1 MALNKPWGFESP
13 LSHHSSPPRAAEAC
27 RGGPPGKDTVT
38 TNTPESRVLAALS
51 PRGQRILSFRDL
63 AKGLLGPSADEASL
77 EALRAEVDALER
89 KGLVVRTRGEKLSL
103 IEFTNLKAGRIA
115 FRGEGRA
122 WLLSGRPGV
131 PDLPIARGGG
141 GSALDGDFVLVRVE
155 KSKGHAGYRGPAE
168 VGVVVKVL
176 VRRRETVVGR
186 IQRRPDGVVLVP
198 YDTKIDALLRIPDGM
213 DLDAPDGIY
222 VDARIT
228 TWPDEHRL
236 AQAEVTELIGF
247 PGEEGVDVEVVARKW
262 GIPREFPKAVLDD
275 AKRAIRDVGEAE
287 RASRRDLTCDVVVTI
302 DGESARDFDDAI
314 SVEELPG
321 GGFRLGV
328 HIADVSHY
336 VRPGTALDAEAF
348 ERGTSVYFPDRAVP
362 MLPERL
368 STDLCSLRP
377 HEERRTV
384 TALLTLDEKG
394 ETRKAEFFRSVI
406 RSSARLIYTDVAA
419 FFSGEEPG
427 EEKLPASVR
436 PMLLAARKAAF
447 ALRWM
452 RRGRGA
458 LDFDLP
464 DADLILGEK
473 GAVVDIVRAVR
484 NEAHRLVEEFML
496 AANEAVAKHLLFVP
510 TPAMYRV
517 HDRPDERKLAD
528 LRAVLEPL
536 GYEIPAEDDAVSPG
550 VFQSILDQAE
560 GRPEERF
567 VSDLVLRAQKKAL
580 YAPECRGHYA
590 LAAPYYAHFTSPIRR
605 YPDLV
610 VHRALCEWIA
620 SGRPPATAEA
630 ESRERWLSDASAQC
644 SERERRAESA
654 EREAQSWKK
663 FVFLSK
669 KVGEEFEA
677 YVSAVV
683 PFGLFIT
690 LEDVYADGLLP
701 MDALGDDWYRYEDVE
716 HRLVGESSGRVF
728 RLGDH
733 LRVKLVRAD
742 FDKRLLDFQLHGVPP
757 ARRDDRVAPP
767 VWTPAPAPR
776 RFAGGE
782 PKGAPKER
790 AGAPRGGRKAPAR
803 GGPPTKTSRGAPR
816 GRRK

>member
-13 LSHHSSPPRAAEAC
+13 LSHHSSPLPAAEAC
-27 RGGPPGKDTVT
+27 PGGAPRKDTVT
-38 TNTPESRVLAALS
+38 TKTPESRVLAALA

-63 AKGLLGPSADEASL
+63 AKGLLGPSPEEGDL
-77 EALRAEVDALER
+77 EALRKEVEAQER

-103 IEFTNLKAGRIA
+103 IEYTNLKAGRIA
-115 FRGEGRA
+115 VRGEGRA
-122 WLLSGRPGV
+122 WLLSGQPGV
-131 PDLPIARGGG
+131 PDLPIVRGGA
-141 GSALDGDFVLVRVE
+141 GSALDGDFVLVRPE
-155 KSKGHAGYRGPAE
+155 KGRAPAGRGPAE

-186 IQRRPDGVVLVP
+186 ISRSADGVVLVP
-198 YDTKIDALLRIPDGM
+198 YDTKIDAVLRVPDGL

-228 TWPDEHRL
+228 SWPDEKRL

-262 GIPREFPKAVLDD
+262 GIPREFAKATLDD
-275 AKRAIRDVGEAE
+275 AKRAVREIGAAE
-287 RASRRDLTCDVVVTI
+287 RAARRDLTGEAVVTI
-302 DGESARDFDDAI
+302 DGETARDFDDAI

-368 STDLCSLRP
+368 SNDLCSLRP

-384 TALLTLDEKG
+384 TALLTLDPKG
-394 ETRKAEFFRSVI
+394 ETVKAEFFRSVI
-406 RSSARLIYTDVAA
+406 HSKARLTYTDVAA

-427 EEKLPASVR
+427 EEKVPPAVR
-436 PMLLAARKAAF
+436 GMLLVARKAAF

-452 RRGRGA
+452 RRDRGS

-464 DADLILGEK
+464 DADLVLGEK
-473 GAVVDIVRAVR
+473 GDVVAIVKEVR
-484 NEAHRLVEEFML
+484 NEAHRLIEEFML
-496 AANEAVAKHLLFVP
+496 AANEAVARHLLFVP
-510 TPAMYRV
+510 APAMYRV
-517 HDRPDERKLAD
+517 HDRPDERKLND

-536 GYEIPAEDDAVSPG
+536 GYDIPADDEAVSPR
-550 VFQSILDQAE
+550 VFQKVLDQAE
-560 GRPEERF
+560 GKPEERF

-590 LAAPYYAHFTSPIRR
+590 LAAKYYAHFTSPIRR

-620 SGRPPATAEA
+620 SGKPPAASEA
-630 ESRERWLSDASAQC
+630 ESRERWLPDASAQC

-669 KVGEEFEA
+669 KVGEEFDA

-683 PFGLFIT
+683 SFGLFIT

-701 MDALGDDWYRYEDVE
+701 MDALGDDWYRYEEVE
-716 HRLVGESSGRVF
+716 HRLVGESTGRVY
-728 RLGDH
+728 RLGDR

-742 FDKRLLDFQLHGVPP
+742 FDKRLLDFQLVGVPRA
-757 ARRDDRVAPP
+757 AREAAAAAP
-767 VWTPAPAPR
+767 VWRYAKPEAR
-776 RFAGGE
+776 
-782 PKGAPKER
+782 
-790 AGAPRGGRKAPAR
+790 PAR
-803 GGPPTKTSRGAPR
+803 GREEGGKARSPRGARPEPRSEAKPKRGGLPR
-816 GRRK
+816 GRRR

>member
-13 LSHHSSPPRAAEAC
+13 LSHHPSPPPAAEAC
-27 RGGPPGKDTVT
+27 PGGAPRKDTVT
-38 TNTPESRVLAALS
+38 THTPESRVLAALS

-63 AKGLLGPSADEASL
+63 AKGLLGPSPDEATL
-77 EALRAEVDALER
+77 EALRAEVEALER
-89 KGLVVRTRGEKLSL
+89 KGLVVRTRGEKLSR
-103 IEFTNLKAGRIA
+103 IEFTGLKTGRIA

-122 WLLSGRPGV
+122 WLLSGQPGV
-131 PDLPIARGGG
+131 PDLPIARGGA
-141 GSALDGDFVLVRVE
+141 GSALDGDVVLVRPE
-155 KSKGHAGYRGPAE
+155 KVKGHGGGRGPAE
-168 VGVVVKVL
+168 VGVVLKVL

-198 YDTKIDALLRIPDGM
+198 YDTKIDALLRVPDGL

-228 TWPDEHRL
+228 SWPDEHRL

-247 PGEEGVDVEVVARKW
+247 PGEAGVDVEVVARKW
-262 GIPREFPKAVLDD
+262 GIPREFPKAALDD
-275 AKRAIRDVGEAE
+275 AKRAVRELGAAE
-287 RASRRDLTCDVVVTI
+287 RATRRDLTKQVVVTI
-302 DGESARDFDDAI
+302 DGETARDFDDAI
-314 SVEELPG
+314 SAEELPR
-321 GGFRLGV
+321 GGFRVGI

-368 STDLCSLRP
+368 SNDLCSLRP
-377 HEERRTV
+377 NEERRTV

-394 ETRKAEFFRSVI
+394 ETVAAEFFRSVI
-406 RSSARLIYTDVAA
+406 DSKARLTYTDVAA

-427 EEKLPASVR
+427 EEKLPAAVR
-436 PMLLAARKAAF
+436 PMLLVARKAAF

-452 RRGRGA
+452 RRGRGS

-473 GAVVDIVRAVR
+473 GDVVEIVRAVR
-484 NEAHRLVEEFML
+484 NEAHRLIEELML

-517 HDRPDERKLAD
+517 HDRPDERKLND

-536 GYEIPAEDDAVSPG
+536 GYDIPADDEAVSPT
-550 VFQSILDQAE
+550 VFQKIIDQSE

-580 YAPECRGHYA
+580 YAADCRGHYA
-590 LAAPYYAHFTSPIRR
+590 LAAKYYCHFTSPIRR

-620 SGRPPATAEA
+620 SKRPPAPAEA
-630 ESRERWLSDASAQC
+630 ESRERWLPDASAQC

-663 FVFLSK
+663 FVYLSK

-716 HRLVGESSGRVF
+716 HRLVGESTGRVY

-742 FDKRLLDFQLHGVPP
+742 FDKRLLDFRLVGVP
-757 ARRDDRVAPP
+757 AAPREERGAGP
-767 VWTPAPAPR
+767 VWH
-776 RFAGGE
+776 FAKPEARPGREAQGKRAAARG
-782 PKGAPKER
+782 PKKE
-790 AGAPRGGRKAPAR
+790 RGGRDAAR
-803 GGPPTKTSRGAPR
+803 KPSRGAPR
-816 GRRK
+816 GRRR